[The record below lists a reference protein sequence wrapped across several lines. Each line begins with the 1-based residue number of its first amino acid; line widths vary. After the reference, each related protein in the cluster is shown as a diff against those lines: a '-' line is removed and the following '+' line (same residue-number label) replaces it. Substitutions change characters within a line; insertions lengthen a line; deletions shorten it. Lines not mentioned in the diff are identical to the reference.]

1 MHFNLLWIRFVLLLV
16 LNKRE
21 RTRRARRSRHNTHL
35 KQAYGITILDYDKMF
50 AAQDGGCAI
59 CGGGTTKRFLAV
71 DHNHKN
77 GRVRG
82 LLCGSCNSGLA
93 RFRDSIENLTMAVQ
107 YMKDDGETVR
117 RILDAT

>member
-1 MHFNLLWIRFVLLLV
+1 VLLLV
-16 LNKRE
+16 LSKRE
-21 RTRRARRSRHNTHL
+21 RTRRARRSKHNTHL
-35 KQAYGITILDYDKMF
+35 KQTYGITISDYDVLF
-50 AAQDGGCAI
+50 AAQGGSCSI

-82 LLCGSCNSGLA
+82 LLCASCNGALA
-93 RFRDSIENLTMAVQ
+93 RFRDRVENLERAVE

-117 RILDAT
+117 RILDET